1 MYIRTSNQGA
11 KLFFYRLSLDPFP
24 MALFYAD
31 DVFPQTKKEKKR
43 FARTFVVSR
52 TRWRASR
59 ATFHAPRAHHPP
71 LHCHRSTW
79 SHWLESSARRAD
91 LGALSIVAHFHGLP
105 IHMPPNRR
113 SSKPSSSWPT
123 RVPPTRRLRLIH
135 RPPKMPWGF
144 SVLLGSRIIWGNL
157 RYGRAT
163 LRARVEPIA
172 HEGRLAEQMRLRC
185 ESDFAIWSLEQKVQ

>member
-172 HEGRLAEQMRLRC
+172 HEGRLADTTRN
-185 ESDFAIWSLEQKVQ
+185 W